1 MGLLKLNID
10 CSKCDLAWS
19 RTNIVPG
26 VGSPHAA
33 IMIIGEAPGYQEDKY
48 AEPFVGPAG
57 IRLKK
62 HYESA
67 GFIRENF
74 WITNTIKCRPPN
86 NRTPSDTE
94 ITNCREHLRMEIKG
108 IKPWIIVPMGAT
120 ALNIFYP
127 NASIT
132 LLRGKIYK
140 INGTYIVPM
149 YHPSYALRDKQANIV
164 SIEDWKLVK
173 ILHNKLIDNLIR

>member
-1 MGLLKLNID
+1 MGLLKLNIN
-10 CSKCDLAWS
+10 CQKCDLAWC

-62 HYESA
+62 HYLNA

-86 NRTPSDTE
+86 NRTPSDRE
-94 ITNCREHLRMEIKG
+94 IMNCREHLRTEISH
-108 IKPWIIVPMGAT
+108 IKPWIIVPLGAT

-140 INGTYIVPM
+140 INGTYIAPI
-149 YHPSYALRDKQANIV
+149 YHPSYALRDKNANLV
-164 SIEDWKLVK
+164 SIEDWIQVK
-173 ILHNKLIDNLIR
+173 KLHNKLIDNLI